1 MKFTLPCGTLGRMVG
16 KTAIKDNSLK
26 STKFFSENK
35 NYNLKNK
42 LLKEKKIDNSF
53 LEKLRFITLE
63 DLITLKLLVSTEAL
77 KGKLYNFP
85 FLKYSSDICKEA
97 IVRFA
102 LSMSNNRK
110 EASLLLGMKKSE
122 FINYIKEYKLLEE
135 FNNDSKTKKSQ

>member
-1 MKFTLPCGTLGRMVG
+1 MVG

-26 STKFFSENK
+26 STKFFSENR

-97 IVRFA
+97 VVRFA
-102 LSMSNNRK
+102 LSISNNRK
-110 EASLLLGMKKSE
+110 EASLLMGMKKSD
-122 FINYIKEYKLLEE
+122 FINYIREYNLLED
-135 FNNDSKTKKSQ
+135 FNNESKSRKSGQTMGS